1 MIGDEYEIIKDVF
14 LVDVILLFFGI
25 EIVGGVMIKL
35 IERNIK
41 ILIKVL

>member
-35 IERNIK
+35 IEWNIK